1 MSTASPGGELVVTLP
16 HTPTEESRRQ
26 VEMMAA
32 CGLTSEQIYK
42 CMGQPGS
49 LLSFERLYRQEIDL
63 GALRAIGQVGGTVLS
78 IAIDRDHDQC
88 MTAATFFLR
97 ARGGWRDVRKVETDA
112 KADLPQEKKDQLIDD
127 ILRRLTPELM
137 KAKVAK

>member
-1 MSTASPGGELVVTLP
+1 MSSSPHGKELVAVLP
-16 HTPTEESRRQ
+16 HAPTDETRRQ

-42 CMGQPGS
+42 VMGQPGS
-49 LLSFERLYRQEIDL
+49 LLSFERLYRQEIEV
-63 GALRAIGQVGGTVLS
+63 GALKAIGQVGATVLS
-78 IAIDRDHDQC
+78 IAIDRQHQLC

-112 KADLPQEKKDQLIDD
+112 KVDLPQQQKDKLIDE
-127 ILRRLTPELM
+127 ILGRMVLKDREP
-137 KAKVAK
+137 AK